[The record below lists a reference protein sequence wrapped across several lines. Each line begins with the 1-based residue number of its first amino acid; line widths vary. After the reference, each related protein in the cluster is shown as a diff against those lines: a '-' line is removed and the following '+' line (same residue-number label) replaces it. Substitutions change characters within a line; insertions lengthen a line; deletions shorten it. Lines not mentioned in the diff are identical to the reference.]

1 MGPLLKPTRSL
12 SSTPILATAL
22 LCAIALAAGYM
33 PARRTA
39 ACDPVRVLRAD

>member
-33 PARRTA
+33 PARRA